1 MTGGDPATITVSKL
15 TTIKELRAM
24 VKTRFDV
31 EPEYQNLFFQGK
43 KMEDEFS
50 LFDYSVKVND
60 MIQLMIRKPLGE
72 INNLPTKKE
81 SKKEDVKEEAKK
93 EEKVK
98 VAEEAESKVYKVGD
112 GLDVRD
118 RETGAWFEAR
128 IVKIMR
134 GDEVAGGDGLAYHIV
149 YEGYPDFGPVK
160 VKYEE
165 MRPRAKVVIPFTDL
179 DLGMDIMVNYNMEEP
194 EERGWW
200 YEAKVTG
207 WKCTSSLK
215 SLVVSVCAKDTV
227 ANCKIKFID
236 EVMKLEDPKPVV
248 SEVVEVENDLPP
260 LLSDEAPGEEE
271 KCQFCGDN
279 KNKPVNLKK
288 KCKECGCRVCGG
300 KEEPNSQ
307 IMCDECSGAF
317 HVKCI
322 GKSMAWLAG
331 LGDDDEWF
339 CPDCKNDDDIVG
351 GSSKMAKKKLAAG
364 TKESTRDWGKGF
376 ACTGRNKTCTKV
388 DKNHFG
394 PIPGIEV
401 GMAWKFR
408 MQISEE
414 GLHRPPVAG
423 IAGTDKLGCPSL
435 ILSGGYED
443 DEDHGDWFT
452 YTGAGGRDLSG
463 NKRTAEQSFDQKLD
477 RSNAAIAR
485 NCKARFDNKNGGDA
499 GDKWKEGKPIRVL
512 RNYKA
517 AKHSKYAPEEGNRY
531 DGIYKCV
538 RYWPQKGASGFIVWR
553 YEIRRDDPTPA
564 PWSKEGKKRM
574 EELGYELIYPEG
586 YLEAEAEKEK
596 AKEKEAAGK
605 SGKGKK
611 RKAEEDSQDEEE
623 EGSQEDENDN
633 SNQQASKKQK
643 TVVFQIPSE
652 WAKLIDEDAKNVN
665 TWAQVKEKSYKTRKE
680 LTDDV
685 EEVFGCI
692 VCMDI
697 VYMPVTTP
705 CSHNICLACL
715 KRSFDAEAFTCPAC
729 REDLP
734 KDLAKES
741 NVNKE
746 ARAALNKIFPG
757 YEVGR

>member
-1 MTGGDPATITVSKL
+1 M
-15 TTIKELRAM
+15 
-24 VKTRFDV
+24 
-31 EPEYQNLFFQGK
+31 
-43 KMEDEFS
+43 
-50 LFDYSVKVND
+50 
-60 MIQLMIRKPLGE
+60 
-72 INNLPTKKE
+72 
-81 SKKEDVKEEAKK
+81 
-93 EEKVK
+93 
-98 VAEEAESKVYKVGD
+98 
-112 GLDVRD
+112 
-118 RETGAWFEAR
+118 
-128 IVKIMR
+128 
-134 GDEVAGGDGLAYHIV
+134 
-149 YEGYPDFGPVK
+149 
-160 VKYEE
+160 
-165 MRPRAKVVIPFTDL
+165 
-179 DLGMDIMVNYNMEEP
+179 
-194 EERGWW
+194 
-200 YEAKVTG
+200 
-207 WKCTSSLK
+207 
-215 SLVVSVCAKDTV
+215 
-227 ANCKIKFID
+227 
-236 EVMKLEDPKPVV
+236 
-248 SEVVEVENDLPP
+248 
-260 LLSDEAPGEEE
+260 
-271 KCQFCGDN
+271 
-279 KNKPVNLKK
+279 NLKK

-665 TWAQVKEKSYKTRKE
+665 TWAQVEMKISVFSSKYPNFIQVKEKSHKTRKE

-685 EEVFGCI
+685 EEAFGCI
-692 VCMDI
+692 VCM
-697 VYMPVTTP
+697 VGT
-705 CSHNICLACL
+705 
-715 KRSFDAEAFTCPAC
+715 
-729 REDLP
+729 
-734 KDLAKES
+734 
-741 NVNKE
+741 
-746 ARAALNKIFPG
+746 
-757 YEVGR
+757 EVKTLQ